1 MMRRFSLALCIA
13 TAALASA
20 SAAAADPTTTTIQRS
35 TESQTALSC
44 GSFDVIQSFEIQQIT
59 TVLPNSSQTSLHVN
73 DAVTFTNSVSGSSLR
88 GRVAMTFQF
97 SPGSATEQGLFLRI
111 TAPSVGADVL
121 EAGVVKIVDNQ
132 LVFAAGPFDSSID
145 LCAALS

>member
-1 MMRRFSLALCIA
+1 VIRGLPLALCIA
-13 TAALASA
+13 TFVLASA
-20 SAAAADPTTTTIQRS
+20 SVAAADPTTTTIQRY
-35 TESQTALSC
+35 TESETALSC

-59 TVLPNSSQTSLHVN
+59 TVRPNGTQTSLHVN
-73 DAVTFTNSVSGSSLR
+73 EAVAFTNSVSGSTLR

-111 TAPSVGADVL
+111 TVPSVGADVL

-132 LVFAAGPFDSSID
+132 IVFEAGPFDSSID
-145 LCAALS
+145 LCAALG